1 MEKNWGVYV
10 GFGVYVSAEESI
22 EGLIQM
28 LYSIGKLWG
37 LRILVI
43 KEKETGANEKV
54 GSLSELEDVLDTV
67 ELYETVV
74 LSPFRINEELART
87 IVYEL
92 DLVS

>member
-1 MEKNWGVYV
+1 MENNWGVFV

-43 KEKETGANEKV
+43 QEKETGANEKV

-87 IVYEL
+87 IVYE
-92 DLVS
+92 